1 MSKYSVMRNRAYS
14 EMETSKRIEKYR
26 NILGDGMTAKRI
38 AKSIESHSNTEA
50 SIDAIIQLFKVLFR
64 IKGFSEEEAIKYLVA
79 NKYIFEKPYGE
90 ILTTLSI
97 IDTVDLSDEAVFE
110 KPSFVQRSHNVSK
123 LYDSVRIARESGNEV
138 TLDVITELELNET
151 RETKYKLEKSR
162 ADMYRGVY
170 KAKLAKKLKEQ
181 QESKGAVLTRTEE

>member
-1 MSKYSVMRNRAYS
+1 MSKYSVMRNNAYS

-38 AKSIESHSNTEA
+38 AKSIESHSNTET
-50 SIDAIIQLFKVLFR
+50 SIDAIIQLFKVLFK
-64 IKGFSEEEAIKYLVA
+64 IKGFSEEEAIKYLLA
-79 NKYIFEKPYGE
+79 NKYIFEKTYGE

-97 IDTVDLSDEAVFE
+97 IDTVGLSDKAIFE
-110 KPSFVQRSHNVSK
+110 KPSFIQRSHNMSK

-138 TLDVITELELNET
+138 TLEAITELEFDET

-170 KAKLAKKLKEQ
+170 KARLAKKLKEQ
-181 QESKGAVLTRTEE
+181 QESKGTILTRTEE